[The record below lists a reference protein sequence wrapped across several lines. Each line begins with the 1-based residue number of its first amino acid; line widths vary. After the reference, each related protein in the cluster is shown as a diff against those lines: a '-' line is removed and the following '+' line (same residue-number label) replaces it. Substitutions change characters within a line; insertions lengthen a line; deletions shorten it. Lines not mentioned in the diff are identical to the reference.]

1 MAVQIWR
8 DRIRHRTNDDAAPT
22 EPRRAP
28 RRPGRGPFADRRP
41 ARRRYGHNPISA
53 LVWLA
58 AWAAALTL
66 LAGMGLTW
74 AEANTGN
81 ALVQNTLDAGR
92 WLATPFADVFTNI
105 DPDKRLYANWGLA
118 AAVYYVLGRVL
129 SWLIRR

>member
-1 MAVQIWR
+1 MAVHLLR
-8 DRIRHRTNDDAAPT
+8 DRKRHRPGDETGTA
-22 EPRRAP
+22 PRRALV
-28 RRPGRGPFADRRP
+28 RRDTADRGPV
-41 ARRRYGHNPISA
+41 RRRYGHNPVSA

-74 AEANTGN
+74 ADADTSNT
-81 ALVQNTLDAGR
+81 LVQNILDVGH
-92 WLATPFADVFTNI
+92 WLATPFADVFTHT
-105 DPDKRLYANWGLA
+105 DPGDRLYANWGLA